1 MEKALKLT
9 HVTPKVELTK
19 GEYDRLVSLAQANAD
34 EIEKRA
40 VEYYKKNGVCNIH
53 IDAFVRSKTA
63 YSSDDMAD
71 TFRFDCQPQY
81 GYVTPSDEYEPNP
94 FAIDKKTRLRIMRYA
109 SDYVT
114 SVFTHY
120 FGEQLKHINKAK
132 EYEYRARR
140 DWHRARAIT
149 LIGWTLALLMFI
161 LAGLN

>member
-1 MEKALKLT
+1 MEKVLKLT

-19 GEYDRLVSLAQANAD
+19 NEYDRLVSLAQANAD

-53 IDAFVRSKTA
+53 IDAYVRSKTA
-63 YSSDDMAD
+63 YSDDMAD
-71 TFRFDCQPQY
+71 TFCFDCQPQH

-94 FAIDKKTRLRIMRYA
+94 FAIDKETRLRIMRFA

-114 SVFTHY
+114 SVFTHR
-120 FGEQLKHINKAK
+120 FGNQLKHINKAK

-140 DWHRARAIT
+140 DWYRARAIT
-149 LIGWTLALLMFI
+149 LIGLVVAALLLVVAI
-161 LAGLN
+161 IK